1 MCISDSGSPG
11 IPTPDY
17 DTMTTVINSS
27 PEPKIEINRMRISS
41 PEPSLTTSYTK
52 NLVKKTKSD
61 PRTKTFS
68 KRHPPVV
75 ESVSNSS
82 GASSGGST
90 SGPLNSRKVSK
101 SSSTE
106 ALDGMQEKVPAA
118 NYFELVRHVHAAESE
133 AGDQFN
139 FGPSQ
144 MQVID

>member
-1 MCISDSGSPG
+1 
-11 IPTPDY
+11 
-17 DTMTTVINSS
+17 
-27 PEPKIEINRMRISS
+27 MRISS

-82 GASSGGST
+82 GASSSGGS
-90 SGPLNSRKVSK
+90 SSRKVSK

-133 AGDQFN
+133 ASDQFN

-144 MQVID
+144 MQVIAFLILLECLLTEGEEK